1 MGASVL
7 TTLLAIATPILTP
20 LHPDSL
26 GLSL

>member
-1 MGASVL
+1 MGAPIL
-7 TTLLAIATPILTP
+7 TTLLAIAAPILTP

>member
-1 MGASVL
+1 MGAPIL

-20 LHPDSL
+20 LHPNSL